1 MNYTIK
7 KYHAG
12 LKADW
17 DDLIKGSS
25 NGTFLHLRDYMDY
38 HANRFEDFSLMIYEG
53 LKLRAVLPAH
63 RVGKDIF
70 AHKGL
75 TYSDFIF
82 DNKLRI
88 EPMLS
93 IMEDAFK
100 YLLQNDITKIH
111 INTIPAVFHKH
122 PSESSLYIYHQIGGN
137 ITKVKPF
144 FILNT
149 VDYQLNKDR
158 KKNLKKVQQ
167 QAFEIKSDDIYLY
180 DFWQIVSDN
189 LRQKFNTKPV
199 HSYEEI
205 SRLQRS
211 FPEQIKLFTI
221 WQDGIL
227 KAGTL
232 VYLINNVCHFQ
243 YIHASPDGDKAIV
256 DALIYHL
263 IKTYEATYQYISF
276 GSSEASQNAL
286 NKNLS
291 YWKESFGCKI
301 RNQIQYEINLESYIR
316 LKDIM
321 Q

>member
-12 LKADW
+12 HKTDW
-17 DDLIKGSS
+17 DDLIKRSS
-25 NGTFLHLRDYMDY
+25 NGTFLHQRNYMDY
-38 HANRFEDFSLMIYEG
+38 HADRFEDFSLMIYEG

-63 RVGKDIF
+63 RIGNEIF

-88 EPMLS
+88 EHILS
-93 IMEDAFK
+93 IMETAFK

-111 INTIPAVFHKH
+111 INAIPTVFHKH
-122 PSESSLYIYHQIGGN
+122 PSESGLYIYHQIGGN
-137 ITKVKPF
+137 IIKIKPF

-158 KKNLKKVQQ
+158 KKNLKKILKQE
-167 QAFEIKSDDIYLY
+167 FEIKSDDIYLY

-189 LRQKFNTKPV
+189 LRQKFHTKPV

-205 SRLQRS
+205 RRLQKL
-211 FPEQIKLFTI
+211 FPKQIKLFSI

-232 VYLINNVCHFQ
+232 VYLINNVFHFQ
-243 YIHASPDGDKAIV
+243 YIHARPDDNKAIV

-263 IKTYEATYQYISF
+263 IKTYEASYQYISF
-276 GSSEASQNAL
+276 GSSEANQNAL
-286 NKNLS
+286 NKNLT